1 MLTGQNG
8 ILNRAVE
15 AKEEA
20 TLAREKEKNNLNNYE
35 EQMSK
40 YIGIDWNL
48 AKQNTQRHPEQ
59 KNSKA
64 IGIGTDGKTVN
75 MDLWEYTKLEDENYG
90 LNDAESLT
98 DNGIK
103 TAGYLGEI
111 IDGKIEGTVPKYI
124 KDENDDDFFEVI
136 NMAYSFF
143 NNKELIEA
151 PEIPDGVTNIRALFN
166 SCENLTTV
174 NNLPSNAINMFGT
187 FANCKKIKQVPRIPE
202 NVQNM
207 FGTFMGCTSITE
219 APNIPNKV
227 TDMSLTFYGCTG
239 IEEAPNIPSGVVE
252 MVRTFSGCTG
262 IKESPEIP
270 NGVTNISYMFDGCTN
285 LYKAPI
291 IPETVTKMYCTFNG
305 CINLTKAPI
314 IPKSVTVL
322 CATFKGC
329 SRLQGELEI
338 NASVT
343 GKQLGEEWFNNI
355 DYNNC
360 LLNACTENGL
370 TLKVTGTCT
379 VIDKIVE
386 NANNVNITIK

>member
-1 MLTGQNG
+1 
-8 ILNRAVE
+8 
-15 AKEEA
+15 
-20 TLAREKEKNNLNNYE
+20 
-35 EQMSK
+35 MSK

-187 FANCKKIKQVPRIPE
+187 F
-202 NVQNM
+202 
-207 FGTFMGCTSITE
+207 MGCTSITE

-291 IPETVTKMYCTFNG
+291 IP
-305 CINLTKAPI
+305 
-314 IPKSVTVL
+314 KSVTVL
-322 CATFKGC
+322 CAAFKGC